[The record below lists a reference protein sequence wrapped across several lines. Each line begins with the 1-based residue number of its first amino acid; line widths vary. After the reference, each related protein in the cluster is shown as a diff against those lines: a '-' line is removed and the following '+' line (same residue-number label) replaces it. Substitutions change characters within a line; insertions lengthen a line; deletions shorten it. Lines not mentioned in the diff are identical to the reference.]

1 MIIGRWT
8 IAALAGIA
16 LLTVARTHVAAAE
29 IASPA
34 VLAGACANCH
44 GPGGASPGA
53 MPSIDQLGAAE
64 MTGKL
69 KSFRSGETPATV
81 MNRIVRGYT
90 DAEIEALGQYFAS
103 RLTKN

>member
-1 MIIGRWT
+1 
-8 IAALAGIA
+8 
-16 LLTVARTHVAAAE
+16 
-29 IASPA
+29 
-34 VLAGACANCH
+34 
-44 GPGGASPGA
+44 